1 MTNEERFLLCKNLSS
16 RVRGFLLN
24 RQVVFIE
31 IEDFCWTVKCILKN
45 RQVHSQEPSSAFVP
59 SHWTS
64 TSIVVQQLCQWLSYS
79 CESHK
84 NAVLSWK
91 HCYFVCKTLNIRDLC
106 DKISVISLS
115 RRVEKKKNLNIFSR
129 KFKLYLANWQVD
141 VTFAVENDRLSA
153 SRSCFTPYYR
163 NLLEICG
170 QNGSAK
176 FGLEG

>member
-1 MTNEERFLLCKNLSS
+1 MSNEERLYIQELKFKRSRISFESS
-16 RVRGFLLN
+16 SSFCWNRGFLLN
-24 RQVVFIE
+24 RQVY
-31 IEDFCWTVKCILKN
+31 
-45 RQVHSQEPSSAFVP
+45 SQEPSSAFVP

-64 TSIVVQQLCQWLSYS
+64 TSIVVQQLCQWLSFS
-79 CESHK
+79 CEFHK

-91 HCYFVCKTLNIRDLC
+91 YCYFVCKTLNIRGLC

-115 RRVEKKKNLNIFSR
+115 CRVERKKNLKIFSR

-170 QNGSAK
+170 QNDSTK

>member
-1 MTNEERFLLCKNLSS
+1 MTNEERFICKNLSS
-16 RVRGFLLN
+16 RGWEFLLN
-24 RQVVFIE
+24 RQVVFVE

-64 TSIVVQQLCQWLSYS
+64 TSIVVQQLCQWLSCS

-91 HCYFVCKTLNIRDLC
+91 YCYFVCKTLNIRGLC

-115 RRVEKKKNLNIFSR
+115 CRVEKKKNLKIFSR

-141 VTFAVENDRLSA
+141 ITFAVENDRLSV
-153 SRSCFTPYYR
+153 SRSWYTPYYR
-163 NLLEICG
+163 ILLMICG
-170 QNGSAK
+170 
-176 FGLEG
+176 